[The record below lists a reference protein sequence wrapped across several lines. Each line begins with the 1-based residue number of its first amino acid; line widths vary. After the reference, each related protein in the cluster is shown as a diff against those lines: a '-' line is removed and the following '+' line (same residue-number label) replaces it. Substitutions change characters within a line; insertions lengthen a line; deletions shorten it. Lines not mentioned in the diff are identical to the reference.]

1 MKIRINSIKNR
12 ILTGFLCIT
21 FISALLSVFSFYYID
36 KIDNI
41 RSFDKRISKIEV
53 LTLNL
58 IKEDNDFY
66 DLETINEQYFKTK
79 KSKIL
84 DRRNALKTDISRELN
99 DIRQEDKIINIDV
112 YLTNISQSLDEYNH
126 TFDKLATMV
135 YQRGFRDYGVEGE
148 MRRYAHALEEH
159 TDAISLSNV
168 LSLRRHEKDF
178 LLRNDP
184 EYIEKHQILSSSILN
199 NLRQKRSGDTV
210 IHIVEQYADNFRK
223 LVKYQDSIGVNSN
236 EGLRHALNEMT
247 ADISSQFETLTS
259 VTDSQVEKITEKVI
273 FIFVSIVLTSILL
286 SLILSYLI
294 ANRLS
299 RPIKKLS
306 LLMKRVMENEYSGN
320 NRLKFKNPTSEIDN
334 LSKSFFTLMRQTQ
347 AQMQE
352 IGDKTSQLKYQNTE
366 LTKLNMELDSF
377 IYSTAHD
384 LRAPLSSILGLI
396 NLAKT
401 DDPARTQEYLSYME
415 TSVTKMEKFITD
427 VVAYSKNKKL
437 ELIVE
442 PIQVEEFIN
451 NIFENSQFIPEYK
464 HITRNISITGQETLY
479 SDSNRLYIILN
490 NLISNAIRYSDLD
503 KEQPFISIEVNI
515 TDRRMLLVFSD
526 NGQGIS
532 QNHLNKIFNMFYRA
546 SEQSN
551 GSGLGLFI
559 LRESII
565 KLKGKVEVTSELNE
579 GTTFTITLP
588 NKKNK
593 FKKAQQ
599 LEETLFAP

>member
-79 KSKIL
+79 KSQIL
-84 DRRNALKTDISRELN
+84 DRRNALKTEISRELN

-184 EYIEKHQILSSSILN
+184 EYIEKHQILSSSTLN

-320 NRLKFKNPTSEIDN
+320 NKLKFKNPTSEIDN

-599 LEETLFAP
+599 LEETLLAP